1 VRLPDLTPAEL
12 SGPQRALREQIL
24 GGPRGSG
31 PQHFPLV
38 RADGSL
44 TGPFGV
50 MLHEPALGAPLQ
62 ELGSA
67 IRYASGLSARTREIA
82 ILAVASAT
90 GSTFEAYAHERVG
103 RAAGLTD
110 DELAALADGS
120 FTSTDPH
127 EGAAHALCRRLVA
140 DAGPGARMDD
150 ATYGAYV
157 AALGTTT
164 LTELVVLVGYY
175 RTLAQLLDVFDVG
188 VPEEQPPSSA
198 PSSRA

>member
-1 VRLPDLTPAEL
+1 MRLPDLTPAEL
-12 SGPQRALREQIL
+12 SDAQRALREQIV

-31 PQHFPLV
+31 PQHFPLE
-38 RADGSL
+38 RGDGSL

-67 IRYASGLSARTREIA
+67 IRYATGLSARTREIA

-90 GSTFEAYAHERVG
+90 GSAFEAYAHARVG
-103 RAAGLTD
+103 RAVGLTE

-120 FTSTDPH
+120 FTSTDPLEH
-127 EGAAHALCRRLVA
+127 AAHAFCRRLM
-140 DAGPGARMDD
+140 DAGPGARLDD
-150 ATYGAYV
+150 ETYAAYAV
-157 AALGTTT
+157 ALGTTT
-164 LTELVVLVGYY
+164 MTELVVLVGYY

-188 VPEEQPPSSA
+188 VPEE
-198 PSSRA
+198 

>member
-1 VRLPDLTPAEL
+1 MRLPDLTPAEL
-12 SGPQRALREQIL
+12 GDAQRALREQIL
-24 GGPRGSG
+24 GGPRGTG

-38 RADGSL
+38 QADGSL

-67 IRYASGLSARTREIA
+67 IRYATGLSARTREIA

-120 FTSTDPH
+120 FTSADPH
-127 EGAAHALCRRLVA
+127 EDAAHALCRRLVT

-150 ATYGAYV
+150 ETYGAYA

-198 PSSRA
+198 PS